1 MRGNLSSGYA
11 QSVTLYAPAYGDS
24 IGRVALQNGG
34 AAYAPQNSTAGAP
47 NSAPLPAPV
56 TMTKVRLLTDNV
68 GPVQWIELTNRSD
81 VAIPLYAPGAPA
93 ETWMIDGVSF
103 QFPPA
108 TTLPP
113 RERLL
118 AAVGTPSTVCV
129 SGAAPAGWQVTG
141 PLPQSLPAGGGTLRL
156 LAPMLDATTGKSTR
170 LLVDEIHFNSVE
182 RLQTT
187 PGATYWQRMTDDSF
201 GADAANWR
209 AANEPL
215 LGGDGVDDGLIG
227 LCSFHARRVEAGAI
241 QLEWAAR
248 AVQAE
253 QQFVLW
259 RSITFDR
266 GAAQRVNGEIQNAAQ
281 GEPAAFRLID
291 FEAPEEGRPY
301 YWLQVVGGGI
311 ETDVAVVGLSSQGSA
326 LYLPVIAR

>member
-1 MRGNLSSGYA
+1 
-11 QSVTLYAPAYGDS
+11 
-24 IGRVALQNGG
+24 
-34 AAYAPQNSTAGAP
+34 
-47 NSAPLPAPV
+47 
-56 TMTKVRLLTDNV
+56 
-68 GPVQWIELTNRSD
+68 LTNRSD

-93 ETWMIDGVSF
+93 ETGMIDVLSF

-113 RERLL
+113 RGRLL
-118 AAVGTPSTVCV
+118 VTVGTPSTVCV

-141 PLPQSLPAGGGTLRL
+141 PLSQPLPVGGGTLRL

-170 LLVDEIHFNSVE
+170 LLVDEIRFNSLE

-187 PGATYWQRMTDDSF
+187 PGATYWQRITDDSF
-201 GADAANWR
+201 GADAVNWR
-209 AANEPL
+209 PANEPL
-215 LGGDGVDDGLIG
+215 LGGDSVDDGLIG
-227 LCSFHARRVEAGAI
+227 LCSFHARRIEAGAI
-241 QLEWAAR
+241 QIEWTAR
-248 AVQAE
+248 SVQAE

-259 RSITFDR
+259 RSMTFDR

-291 FEAPEEGRPY
+291 YEAPEEGRPY

-311 ETDVAVVGLSSQGSA
+311 ETDVAVVGLSLQDSV
-326 LYLPVIAR
+326 LYLPVVTR